1 LDSVSAAGGLGESAT
16 LHHVNLP
23 KHLVVIS
30 VNAETDPPRKLDLSA
45 AAPGVTALL
54 NAVSGAQIRRYNFE
68 TLLFAREGVQ
78 NWVSDVNAAGADVTG
93 YVLEVS
99 FDNIK
104 DPDRRR
110 MLKAL
115 PTSFSLSDEQ
125 VDDLRSAARELLE
138 QSPEYQRL
146 LRTLGQP

>member
-1 LDSVSAAGGLGESAT
+1 M
-16 LHHVNLP
+16 HHVSLP

-30 VNAETDPPRKLDLSA
+30 VNAETEPPHNLDLSA

-68 TLLFAREGVQ
+68 TLLFARDAVQ
-78 NWVSDVNAAGADVTG
+78 NWVSEVNAAGADVTG
-93 YVLEVS
+93 YVVEVS
-99 FDNIK
+99 FDNIE
-104 DPDRRR
+104 DPERRH

-115 PTSFSLSDEQ
+115 PTNFSLSDEQ

-138 QSPEYQRL
+138 QSPDFQRL
-146 LRTLGQP
+146 LRALGQP